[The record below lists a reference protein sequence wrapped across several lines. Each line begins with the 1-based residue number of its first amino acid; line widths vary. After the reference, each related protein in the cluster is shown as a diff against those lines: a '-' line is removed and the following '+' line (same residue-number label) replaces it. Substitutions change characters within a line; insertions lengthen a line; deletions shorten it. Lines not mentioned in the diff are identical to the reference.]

1 MIRRRMFAVLLCV
14 LLAGCSAPVVQ
25 TAAAGASAT
34 TALPQSIGLP
44 TAQATSIATPQPT
57 VAALQ
62 AEELSAGGGQAAE
75 ASPVEV
81 SLMAVGD
88 IMFHGAQ
95 ITAAYDAKT
104 KTWAFDDSFRYVKHI
119 LSSADLTLGN
129 FECTMAG
136 PKKPWSQPMSFNVP
150 DSAANALSAAGFDVL
165 ATANNH
171 TNDRGRD
178 GLIRT
183 VETIRAQGMTAVGTR
198 RSVDEKPYAIV
209 DVKGIKVGVTSYAWG
224 SRNGD
229 LLNLYPTDA
238 AKAKPLFAKTV
249 KDMKADGA
257 DIVLFY
263 IHWGAEYQRAPNASQ
278 KKLAQA
284 LADVGVD
291 IVCGSHPHVLQS
303 VSALTGSGG
312 NKTVVAWSLGDFLS
326 NQITRW
332 DPKMFKYTED
342 EMILNLKL
350 RKADGKTTVTAVQYL
365 PVWNMYTKV
374 KGKARYNIVP
384 IEKALKNSEAFGL
397 PGAYERK
404 KAAQALANT
413 DTLLRDA
420 LNSGVVTKLMLP

>member
-1 MIRRRMFAVLLCV
+1 MMLKKVLASLLC
-14 LLAGCSAPVVQ
+14 LLLIGGSFPAAAAPVSQ
-25 TAAAGASAT
+25 GTAAQAAGQNAQAASA
-34 TALPQSIGLP
+34 
-44 TAQATSIATPQPT
+44 
-57 VAALQ
+57 
-62 AEELSAGGGQAAE
+62 SAI
-75 ASPVEV
+75 EV
-81 SLMAVGD
+81 NVMAVGD

-95 ITAAYDAKT
+95 IDAAYDSKT
-104 KTWAFDDSFRYVKHI
+104 KSWSFDDSFRYVKDI
-119 LSSADLTLGN
+119 LSSADLALGN
-129 FECTMAG
+129 FECTFGG
-136 PKKPWSQPMSFNVP
+136 PKKPWSQPMSKSFNVP
-150 DSAANALSAAGFDVL
+150 DSAGSALAAAGFDVL

-178 GLIRT
+178 GVIRT
-183 VETIRAQGMTAVGTR
+183 VETIRGKGMTVVGTR
-198 RSVDEKPYAIV
+198 RSTAEKPYAIV
-209 DVKGIKVGVTSYAWG
+209 NVKGIKIGVTSYAWG

-238 AKAKPLFAKTV
+238 AKAKPLFAKMV

-263 IHWGAEYQRAPNASQ
+263 IHWGTEYQRAPNASQ

-303 VSALTGSGG
+303 VSTVTGSGG

-342 EMILNLKL
+342 EMILNLTL
-350 RKADGKTTVTAVQYL
+350 RKADGKTTVKSVQYL
-365 PVWNMYTKV
+365 PVWNMYTKI

-384 IEKALKNSEAFGL
+384 IEKALKNPTSFGL
-397 PGAYERK
+397 PSAYERK

-413 DTLLRDA
+413 DALLKDA
-420 LNSGVVTKLMLP
+420 VKSGVLTKMVLP